1 MILSPAKEPNKW
13 LCAILVDLLEQNTQA
28 SRSDLRH
35 AITEMAMWMEPG
47 LIDQLFAD
55 WIDQYQN
62 LEREP

>member
-13 LCAILVDLLEQNTQA
+13 LCAILVDLLEQNTEA
-28 SRSDLRH
+28 SRSDLRQ

-55 WIDQYQN
+55 WIDQYQS
-62 LEREP
+62 LKSEP